1 MDRSDRSFIERAVRE
16 HSGMVYRIACH
27 NVPSAEDAKDVVQ
40 EVCLR
45 LVRRGD
51 KAFESREHLKA
62 WLIRATLH
70 VAADK
75 RKTDARW
82 RKCCAVGLRLPGARD
97 EEVRQAL
104 SELDAD
110 TLYTIVAEYVYDLH
124 NGAGAREAEASA
136 EVRTALH
143 EVTLVGVT
151 PLMDS
156 GGAVLADEN
165 VMLDIRYST
174 ESRIVPK
181 SFVVNGQTCPAV
193 VNEDGRSVVYYVPSA
208 GADEIVVDVTD
219 VQYTH
224 NGVAVKSVVNSSADG
239 LPDLAWRTAV

>member
-1 MDRSDRSFIERAVRE
+1 MDRSDRSFIELAVRE
-16 HSGMVYRIACH
+16 HSDMVYRIACH

-40 EVCLR
+40 EVFLR

-82 RKCCAVGLRLPGARD
+82 RKCCAVGPRLPGARD

-110 TLYTIVAEYVYDLH
+110 DR
-124 NGAGAREAEASA
+124 N
-136 EVRTALH
+136 
-143 EVTLVGVT
+143 
-151 PLMDS
+151 
-156 GGAVLADEN
+156 
-165 VMLDIRYST
+165 
-174 ESRIVPK
+174 
-181 SFVVNGQTCPAV
+181 
-193 VNEDGRSVVYYVPSA
+193 VVYLYYYE
-208 GADEIVVDVTD
+208 G
-219 VQYTH
+219 
-224 NGVAVKSVVNSSADG
+224 
-239 LPDLAWRTAV
+239 

>member
-1 MDRSDRSFIERAVRE
+1 MDRSDRSLIERAVRE
-16 HSGMVYRIACH
+16 HSDMVYRIACH

-40 EVCLR
+40 EVFLR

-82 RKCCAVGLRLPGARD
+82 RKCCAVGPRLPGARD

-110 TLYTIVAEYVYDLH
+110 DRNVVYLYYYEGYKLREI
-124 NGAGAREAEASA
+124 AG
-136 EVRTALH
+136 
-143 EVTLVGVT
+143 LVGL
-151 PLMDS
+151 P
-156 GGAVLADEN
+156 EN
-165 VMLDIRYST
+165 TVS
-174 ESRIVPK
+174 SRLSRARARLGKILEEE
-181 SFVVNGQTCPAV
+181 GDDRA
-193 VNEDGRSVVYYVPSA
+193 
-208 GADEIVVDVTD
+208 
-219 VQYTH
+219 
-224 NGVAVKSVVNSSADG
+224 
-239 LPDLAWRTAV
+239 